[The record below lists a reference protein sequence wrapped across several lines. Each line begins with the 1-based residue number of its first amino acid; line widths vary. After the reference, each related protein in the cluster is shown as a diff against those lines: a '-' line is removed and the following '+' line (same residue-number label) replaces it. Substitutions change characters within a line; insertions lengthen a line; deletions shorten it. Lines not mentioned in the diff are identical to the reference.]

1 MTNLNF
7 NINYPIT
14 GTTNTSGTITYSSND
29 PYWNMRAM
37 DFFKLAREAE
47 GARKEE
53 DLSASPEEV
62 EAEFGVEF
70 GDIVILGLGDK
81 IVEFILYNV
90 VRAYET
96 EEYFFQDSQGNSYGM
111 DSWTLISENE
121 SDTLD
126 S

>member
-1 MTNLNF
+1 MATINSWGTPNSITYTYTTNNTATSLKGISAQILNF
-7 NINYPIT
+7 EQDRYEKAIQR
-14 GTTNTSGTITYSSND
+14 D
-29 PYWNMRAM
+29 
-37 DFFKLAREAE
+37 RELE
-47 GARKEE
+47 
-53 DLSASPEEV
+53 ASPEEV